1 MKKTNLLIALMLL
14 LSATV
19 SSWAAER
26 VAPTLPEFATLE
38 AGNEY
43 NLYNVGY
50 DGFWTNRGSNYIPY
64 VSKTDHDYI
73 SKLKVIAATD
83 STYYIKN
90 VEFNTYYRG
99 YSSSPYY
106 LENSSYVYN
115 SSIFHIADS
124 LGGYTIQLSPEW
136 TSDSTLYLGT
146 VVDDD
151 NICWN
156 ATENNIVWQFMDTEK
171 AERYNALYNLYTA
184 LEATDGTGFNVDKFE
199 AIYANEASTNE
210 ELTAAATTL
219 NDALSFSTKV
229 MNGMDTDIPIL
240 LNKSGFT
247 WIHNNGYIYGY
258 DANDANYVTLTGT
271 VTVDSDA
278 TLCYE
283 PWGSC
288 GIKVYID
295 DVLVRDIPYY
305 LNTNSYSSY
314 NNAFSEKLTAGTHTI
329 KWVSTSKTSTM
340 YFDRIFVER
349 TPTIE
354 VSLLEPGSL
363 GTEVLYNVDHI
374 KDVRR
379 LKIKGEMNSD
389 DWLKIDMMTR
399 LYSLDLSEAKITSI
413 PKSQFY
419 GCYYP
424 HEIILPEG
432 LTEIENSAFSTC
444 NVASINFPSTLKR
457 IGENA
462 FYRSL
467 LKEAILPDSVTS
479 LGSSAFQY
487 SYALKKVNLPKGLT
501 SIPAYCFDACHSL
514 ETPTFHEGLVSIGY
528 QAFYNN
534 YTINPRFP
542 KSLKTISDFAFY
554 NCDVDSVT
562 TEAGLGN
569 YAFAKCSELVYVERP
584 TTYTYAYPEFTD
596 CVNLK
601 TVVFKSPTVVRNGSN
616 NFFSGCTASGKTIKV
631 PSFLVNAYKL
641 DEYWYNYNIEGFS
654 TADVKDWVIS
664 RPLVLNAR
672 ERFEGKPNLT
682 ISGSGSLKINGEDEM
697 TIDSLTIDGGIKLLS
712 NCDNISIDGKLTHNY
727 YTSANYWYFV
737 SMPFDFIVGE
747 ITASNNAKYAIRY
760 YDGAARAANGIG
772 GSWKN
777 FAATDTVKAGTGF
790 ILRTSVDSY
799 VTFTS
804 LENESKQYVVSNEE
818 FVKALDAN
826 VSETASNRGWNLV
839 GNPWQA
845 YYNIHILNFTA
856 PITTWSVTNKTYS
869 AYSIID
875 DDYAISPNQAFFVQC
890 PDEVVSMS
898 FPVGGRQLTSEIT
911 TQQGTTTQA
920 RELGII
926 DRQLVDIALASN
938 GLTDKTRIVFNDAA
952 AMAYEPACDAS
963 KFFTME
969 SGVSQVYTIDSEGNN
984 YSINE
989 RPETDGVVKVGV
1001 MIAASGKHTFS
1012 LQRNKAESVVL
1023 VDQVT
1028 GVSHDLMASDY
1039 EFTAEAGTYND
1050 RFVLNIKKAPGT
1062 TGIDNAAADNVSV
1075 TAVEGGIE
1083 IAGALGTVNVYSVD
1097 GRLAATIEADGTA
1110 ATVSLDNGVY
1120 IVKAANKTAKV
1131 VVK

>member
-1 MKKTNLLIALMLL
+1 MKKTNLLIAIMLL

-38 AGNEY
+38 AGKEY
-43 NLYNVGY
+43 YLYNVGS
-50 DGFWTNRGSNYIPY
+50 GTFL
-64 VSKTDHDYI
+64 SK
-73 SKLKVIAATD
+73 
-83 STYYIKN
+83 
-90 VEFNTYYRG
+90 
-99 YSSSPYY
+99 SSSTPKMDSYGSKVLVGEVSEKGFYIQYTDDSRY
-106 LENSSYVYN
+106 LYTS
-115 SSIFHIADS
+115 SSIGATSSLGNTSYYAVNDS
-124 LGGYTIQLSPEW
+124 LGGYTIQCAEVN
-136 TSDSTLYLGT
+136 TSYYNAEQFLGVADAAISSTL
-146 VVDDD
+146 
-151 NICWN
+151 
-156 ATENNIVWQFMDTEK
+156 TEGNIVWQFMDVEK
-171 AERYNALYNLYTA
+171 AERYFALHKLYTA
-184 LEATDGTGFNVDKFE
+184 LEATDGTAFNVDKFE
-199 AIYANEASTNE
+199 AIYANKASTNE

-219 NDALSFSTKV
+219 NDAMSLTTSYTAPDWADFPMLLETNGCEWSTSSSNIY
-229 MNGMDTDIPIL
+229 MSSTTDI
-240 LNKSGFT
+240 S
-247 WIHNNGYIYGY
+247 
-258 DANDANYVTLTGT
+258 LTGT
-271 VTVDSDA
+271 VTVDKDA
-278 TLCYE
+278 TIVYQILYSTGLNL
-283 PWGSC
+283 W
-288 GIKVYID
+288 VYID
-295 DVLVRDIPYY
+295 GKLVRIID
-305 LNTNSYSSY
+305 NTVIDTNDYT
-314 NNAFSEKLTAGTHTI
+314 FCERITAGTHTI
-329 KWVSTSKTSTM
+329 QLVYPNTSGSNKKM
-340 YFDRIFVER
+340 PMRIGVES
-349 TPTIE
+349 TPTVE

-379 LKIKGEMNSD
+379 LKVKGEMNSD
-389 DWLKIDMMTR
+389 DWAKISMMTS
-399 LYSLDLSEAKITSI
+399 LFSLDLSEAKITEI
-413 PKSQFY
+413 PYRQFTNEY
-419 GCYYP
+419 EDCAFL
-424 HEIILPEG
+424 HEIKLPEG
-432 LTEIENSAFSTC
+432 LTDIKNEAFGFSNIDNIT
-444 NVASINFPSTLKR
+444 FPSTLKT
-457 IGENA
+457 IGKEA

-467 LKEAILPDSVTS
+467 IKEAILPDSMTS
-479 LGSSAFQY
+479 IGDYAFNHCR
-487 SYALKKVNLPKGLT
+487 NLTTVHYPKGLNYV
-501 SIPAYCFDACHSL
+501 PQYCFNACHL
-514 ETPTFHEGLVSIGY
+514 LKTCPLPEGLTRI
-528 QAFYNN
+528 NN
-534 YTINPRFP
+534 YAFSSTYSYNPRFP
-542 KSLKTISDFAFY
+542 KSLTHIGNHAF
-554 NCDVDSVT
+554 NDSRIDSLILYPST
-562 TEAGLGN
+562 TSIGS
-569 YAFAKCSELVYVERP
+569 YAFEQCVSLVYAEFP
-584 TTYTYAYPEFTD
+584 TSYSIINGSAILRN
-596 CVNLK
+596 CRSLK
-601 TVVFKSPTVVRNGSN
+601 EVVFKSPTVVTG
-616 NFFSGCTASGKTIKV
+616 SGKDRFFEYGPTDITIKV

-654 TADVKDWVIS
+654 TADIKDWVIS
-664 RPLVLNAR
+664 QPLVLNAR

-697 TIDSLTIDGGIKLLS
+697 TIDSLTIISGTKFIS

-747 ITASNNAKYAIRY
+747 ITAGNNAKYAIRY
-760 YDGAARAANGIG
+760 YDGAARAANGTG

-790 ILRTSVDSY
+790 IFCTSVDSY
-799 VTFTS
+799 LTFTS

-826 VSETASNRGWNLV
+826 VSETASNSGWNLV

-890 PDEVVSMS
+890 PDEVVSIS

-926 DRQLVDIALASN
+926 DRQLVDIALTSN

-969 SGVSQVYTIDSEGNN
+969 SGVSQVYTIDNEGNN

-1001 MIAASGKHTFS
+1001 MIATSGKHTFS

-1023 VDQVT
+1023 VDQAT

-1039 EFTAEAGTYND
+1039 EFSAEAGTYND

-1083 IAGALGTVNVYSVD
+1083 IAGVLGTVNVYSVD